1 MASSQVGSV
10 PAKLSFAKVRFPH
23 QLHLHSSANVLTLS
37 KVAAMRAPA
46 APASHPNPNI
56 VEDKKT
62 RITENN
68 HVTNNS
74 RKPPPTTAQ
83 GMPPASPRKAN
94 EPVFGRMDVQA
105 QSDYVTTAIEGLSL
119 VKDATAAAGD
129 HHSGESGES
138 LEDDQSHLSNSST
151 KQQSFD
157 TKSMASVT
165 TFAMDEKESIRPDDS
180 ASVRAVDD
188 DDSSNPPSRELSF
201 QRDSEQQATT
211 SRLGLRPST
220 SGVTIAPR
228 RYHTLT
234 STNTPRFGDLPIS
247 PIVQP
252 GSEEDPVPEHQAEAG
267 NDVHERATPLPVAP
281 DEKLLDALATPKDR
295 LPLLQLEEKLL
306 AFIANP
312 RSEFLD
318 LPPQNAFARL
328 LAHKLADYYML
339 AHHINED
346 GTSIRLFKTP
356 LITM

>member
-1 MASSQVGSV
+1 
-10 PAKLSFAKVRFPH
+10 
-23 QLHLHSSANVLTLS
+23 
-37 KVAAMRAPA
+37 MRAPT
-46 APASHPNPNI
+46 APTSNPNPNTND
-56 VEDKKT
+56 EKKT

-68 HVTNNS
+68 HVTNNA
-74 RKPPPTTAQ
+74 RQPPPTNQAI
-83 GMPPASPRKAN
+83 PSANPRKAN

-105 QSDYVTTAIEGLSL
+105 QSDYVATAIEGLSL
-119 VKDATAAAGD
+119 VKDAATAAGD
-129 HHSGESGES
+129 PHSGESGES

-151 KQQSFD
+151 KLQSFD

-188 DDSSNPPSRELSF
+188 DESSNPPSRELAF
-201 QRDSEQQATT
+201 QRDSEHQPTT
-211 SRLGLRPST
+211 SRHGLQPST

-247 PIVQP
+247 PIVQS
-252 GSEEDPVPEHQAEAG
+252 GSSDEDPVPDHQVDPANE
-267 NDVHERATPLPVAP
+267 VHERATPLPVAP

>member
-1 MASSQVGSV
+1 
-10 PAKLSFAKVRFPH
+10 
-23 QLHLHSSANVLTLS
+23 
-37 KVAAMRAPA
+37 MRAPA

-56 VEDKKT
+56 IEDKKT
-62 RITENN
+62 RIIENN

-74 RKPPPTTAQ
+74 RKPPPANQ
-83 GMPPASPRKAN
+83 RMPSASPRKAN

-119 VKDATAAAGD
+119 VKDAATAAGD
-129 HHSGESGES
+129 HHGGESGES

-151 KQQSFD
+151 KLQSFD

-188 DDSSNPPSRELSF
+188 DESLIPPSRELSF
-201 QRDSEQQATT
+201 HRDSEHHATT
-211 SRLGLRPST
+211 SRQGLRPST

-252 GSEEDPVPEHQAEAG
+252 GSEDDPVAEHQADVA